1 MKRALHLVAR
11 AAFVLPVLLAF
22 GPATAAAQ
30 ELFAGVLVHD
40 VHLPIDKSGQEHGA
54 ELELG
59 WRSRGLGGLHFLG
72 SPSLYVRGAL
82 ATSGGTDFISAGL
95 SWRLGHGPVYVQPAL
110 GLAVQTG
117 HMPVFDAS
125 GTRTDLGSR
134 LVFEPEVAVGY
145 RIAPR
150 LSVEAALVH
159 RSHAGLFNS
168 RQNPGMDSIGLRL
181 NFRL

>member
-1 MKRALHLVAR
+1 MTGKTPNPLR
-11 AAFVLPVLLAF
+11 AAAIMLAALV
-22 GPATAAAQ
+22 PTSASAQ
-30 ELFAGVLVHD
+30 EVFAGVLAHD
-40 VHLPIDKSGQEHGA
+40 VHLPVDKSGQENGA

-59 WRSRGLGGLHFLG
+59 YRSRALVPLGFLGG
-72 SPSLYVRGAL
+72 PSLYVRAAL
-82 ATSGGTDFISAGL
+82 AASGGTDFISAGL

-110 GLAVQTG
+110 GIAVQTG
-117 HMPVFDAS
+117 RMPVFDAT

-150 LSVEAALVH
+150 LAVEAALVH

-168 RQNPGMDSIGLRL
+168 RQNPGMDSLGLRL
-181 NFRL
+181 SLRL

>member
-1 MKRALHLVAR
+1 MRRR
-11 AAFVLPVLLAF
+11 AARTVLLAVAAP
-22 GPATAAAQ
+22 GLPAPAFAQ
-30 ELFAGVLVHD
+30 EVFAGLLAHD

-59 WRSRGLGGLHFLG
+59 FRSRPVVPLGFVGG
-72 SPSLYVRGAL
+72 PSLYVRGAL
-82 ATSGGTDFISAGL
+82 AASGGTDFVSAGL
-95 SWRLGHGPVYVQPAL
+95 SWQLGHGRVYVRPEV

-117 HMPVFDAS
+117 RMPVFDAG

-134 LVFEPEVAVGY
+134 FVFEPAVAIGY
-145 RIAPR
+145 RIAPL

-168 RQNPGMDSIGLRL
+168 RQNPGMDSVGLRL
-181 NFRL
+181 NVRL

>member
-1 MKRALHLVAR
+1 MSLR
-11 AAFVLPVLLAF
+11 AAALLPLLAAF
-22 GPATAAAQ
+22 LPAPSSAQ
-30 ELFAGVLVHD
+30 EAFAGILAHD
-40 VHLPIDKSGQEHGA
+40 VHLPFDLSGQEHGL

-59 WRSRGLGGLHFLG
+59 WRSAPVGPLGFLGG
-72 SPSLYVRGAL
+72 PSVYVRGAL
-82 ATSGGTDFISAGL
+82 AASGGTDFVSAGL
-95 SWRLGHGPVYVQPAL
+95 SWRLGHGPVYLQPAL

-117 HMPVFDAS
+117 HMPVFDAN

-134 LVFEPEVAVGY
+134 VVFEPEVALGY

>member
-1 MKRALHLVAR
+1 MISRT
-11 AAFVLPVLLAF
+11 AFVLPVLAALLPAPAF
-22 GPATAAAQ
+22 AQ

-40 VHLPIDKSGQEHGA
+40 VHLPFDLSGQEHGP

-59 WRSRGLGGLHFLG
+59 WRSGRMGGLGLIGG
-72 SPSLYVRGAL
+72 PSFYVRGAL
-82 ATSGGTDFISAGL
+82 AASGGTDFVSAGL
-95 SWRLGHGPVYVQPAL
+95 SWRVGHGRFYLQPAL

-117 HMPVFDAS
+117 KMPVFDAG

-134 LVFEPEVAVGY
+134 LVFEPELAVGY

-150 LSVEAALVH
+150 LSIEAALVH

-168 RQNPGMDSIGLRL
+168 QQNPGMDSVGLRV

>member
-1 MKRALHLVAR
+1 MISR
-11 AAFVLPVLLAF
+11 AAIILPCLAALA
-22 GPATAAAQ
+22 PAQAAAQ
-30 ELFAGVLVHD
+30 EVFVGVLAHD
-40 VHLPIDKSGQEHGA
+40 VHLPLDLSGRENGL
-54 ELELG
+54 ELEVG
-59 WRSRGLGGLHFLG
+59 YRGRIAGLGFLG
-72 SPSLYVRGAL
+72 GPSFYVRGAL
-82 ATSGGTDFISAGL
+82 AASGGTDFVSAGL
-95 SWRLGHGPVYVQPAL
+95 SWHLGSGRFYVQPAL

-117 HMPVFDAS
+117 RMPVFDAS

-134 LVFEPEVAVGY
+134 LVFEPEAAIGY

-168 RQNPGMDSIGLRL
+168 HQNPGMDSLGLRL

>member
-1 MKRALHLVAR
+1 MR
-11 AAFVLPVLLAF
+11 P
-22 GPATAAAQ
+22 
-30 ELFAGVLVHD
+30 E
-40 VHLPIDKSGQEHGA
+40 
-54 ELELG
+54 
-59 WRSRGLGGLHFLG
+59 
-72 SPSLYVRGAL
+72 
-82 ATSGGTDFISAGL
+82 
-95 SWRLGHGPVYVQPAL
+95 L

-117 HMPVFDAS
+117 RMPVFDAN

-134 LVFEPEVAVGY
+134 LVFEPALALGY

-168 RQNPGMDSIGLRL
+168 RQNPGMDSAGLRL

>member
-1 MKRALHLVAR
+1 MVSRSGFFLPALATL
-11 AAFVLPVLLAF
+11 LPA
-22 GPATAAAQ
+22 PACAQ

-40 VHLPIDKSGQEHGA
+40 VHLPIDLSGQEHGL

-59 WRSRGLGGLHFLG
+59 WRSARIGGLGLLG
-72 SPSLYVRGAL
+72 KPSFYVRGAL
-82 ATSGGTDFISAGL
+82 AASGGTDFVSAGL
-95 SWRLGHGPVYVQPAL
+95 SWRVGHGRFYLQPAL
-110 GLAVQTG
+110 GIAVQTG
-117 HMPVFDAS
+117 KMPVFDAS

-134 LVFEPEVAVGY
+134 VVFEPELAVGY

-168 RQNPGMDSIGLRL
+168 QQNPGMDSIGLRL
-181 NFRL
+181 NVRL

>member
-1 MKRALHLVAR
+1 MRGRRFLLLPAVAAL
-11 AAFVLPVLLAF
+11 LPAQ
-22 GPATAAAQ
+22 AAAQ
-30 ELFAGVLVHD
+30 EVFAGVLAHD
-40 VHLPIDKSGQEHGA
+40 VHLPLDLSGREDGL
-54 ELELG
+54 ELEIG
-59 WRSRGLGGLHFLG
+59 YRSKGIDGLAFIGR
-72 SPSLYVRGAL
+72 PSFYLRGAL
-82 ATSGGTDFISAGL
+82 AASGGTDFVSAGL
-95 SWRLGHGPVYVQPAL
+95 SWRLGSGRVYARPEL

-117 HMPVFDAS
+117 RMPVFDAN

-134 LVFEPEVAVGY
+134 LVFEPALALGY

-168 RQNPGMDSIGLRL
+168 RQNPGMDSVGLRL

>member
-1 MKRALHLVAR
+1 MVSRAATFLPALVAL
-11 AAFVLPVLLAF
+11 LPA
-22 GPATAAAQ
+22 PAAAQ
-30 ELFAGVLVHD
+30 EVFAGVLAHD
-40 VHLPIDKSGQEHGA
+40 VHLPLDLSGQEHGL

-59 WRSRGLGGLHFLG
+59 YRSARIAALPFLGG
-72 SPSLYVRGAL
+72 PSFYVRGAL
-82 ATSGGTDFISAGL
+82 AASGGTDFVSAGL
-95 SWRLGHGPVYVQPAL
+95 SWRLGRGPVYVQPAL

-117 HMPVFDAS
+117 RMPVFDAN

-134 LVFEPEVAVGY
+134 VVFEPELALGY
-145 RIAPR
+145 RLAPR